1 MLLWANAYAA
11 RNRIDCDEATS
22 RATLKALDIPVTA
35 FLPSADDYDCLK
47 ERMLTVVARVLGH
60 HIQFF
65 RQHSAITYHVPHKY
79 SAESARKSELV

>member
-22 RATLKALDIPVTA
+22 LATLKALDILVTA

-47 ERMLTVVARVLGH
+47 E
-60 HIQFF
+60 
-65 RQHSAITYHVPHKY
+65 
-79 SAESARKSELV
+79 